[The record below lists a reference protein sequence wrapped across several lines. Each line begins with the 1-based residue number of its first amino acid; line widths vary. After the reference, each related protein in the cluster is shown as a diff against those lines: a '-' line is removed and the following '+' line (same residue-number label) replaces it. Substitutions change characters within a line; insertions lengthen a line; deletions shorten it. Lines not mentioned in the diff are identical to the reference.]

1 MLILR
6 RKPGEAVSIGDRI
19 EIKVVEVSAGRV
31 TLGIEAPDDVLI
43 LRSEIQL
50 ARAENQAAARGAS
63 DRSIDSILDHLRSVG
78 RLH

>member
-50 ARAENQAAARGAS
+50 ARAENRAAARGVS
-63 DRSIDSILDHLRSVG
+63 GRSIDSILAHLKSAG
-78 RLH
+78 RLP